1 MNIAVIGTG
10 MVGRLIA
17 VELSKKYQVYAI
29 DNNTNNLS
37 KLDKYNNRIITKE
50 MDIRNEPFLNSLE
63 DAEIIINCVPGFMG
77 FETSKKILEKKT
89 CVDISFMPEDCNKL
103 NKIAKKAE
111 TALYP
116 DAGVAPGLSNI
127 IVGNL
132 TTKQKIDE
140 IKIMVGG
147 LPIEKNPPWNYKAPF
162 SPIDVIEEYTRPAR
176 IKRNGII
183 ETVRPLTG
191 LINFEFENV
200 GKLEAF
206 LTDGLRTL
214 LTTELT
220 KNTSTLLEY
229 TIRYPGHSKKIS
241 DLIEN
246 GKFDDTVKTINGKLT
261 SQREITSKELFKE
274 WKLAENDKEFTLLV
288 ITAKTREGDEISC
301 IVYDE
306 WRDGWSSM
314 SRTTGL
320 TACAITNLIIDKKLK
335 KVGVITPEDLG
346 TNQDYF
352 DYIINYLKERKIII
366 NFANEGNSLEIKETQ
381 SKQ

>member
-17 VELSKKYQVYAI
+17 VELSKKYQVCAI
-29 DNNTNNLS
+29 DNDANNLS
-37 KLDKYNNRIITKE
+37 KLTKYNNRIVTKKI
-50 MDIRNEPFLNSLE
+50 DIRNEPFLDSLE
-63 DAEIIINCVPGFMG
+63 DAEIVINCVPGFMG

-89 CVDISFMPEDCNKL
+89 CVDISFMPEDCNEL
-103 NKIAKKAE
+103 NTTSEKAK

-132 TTKQKIDE
+132 ITKQKVDE

-176 IKRNGII
+176 IKKNGTI
-183 ETVRPLTG
+183 ETVEPLTG

-220 KNTSTLLEY
+220 KDISTLLEY
-229 TIRYPGHSKKIS
+229 TIRYPGHSKRIS
-241 DLIEN
+241 NLIED
-246 GKFDDTVKTINGKLT
+246 GKLNDTVKTINGKLT
-261 SQREITSKELFKE
+261 SQREITCKELFKE
-274 WKLAENDKEFTLLV
+274 WKLTENDKEFTLLV
-288 ITAKTREGDEISC
+288 ITAKTREGEEISC

-320 TACAITNLIIDKKLK
+320 TACAITNLIIDKKLTK
-335 KVGVITPEDLG
+335 IGVVTPEDLG
-346 TNQDYF
+346 TNQAFF
-352 DYIINYLKERKIII
+352 DYIINYLKERKITI
-366 NFANEGNSLEIKETQ
+366 NFANEGNSLEIK
-381 SKQ
+381 

>member
-29 DNNTNNLS
+29 DNNISN
-37 KLDKYNNRIITKE
+37 LDKLRKHNTKIITRKI
-50 MDIRNEPFLNSLE
+50 DVKNEKFLDYLE
-63 DAEIIINCVPGFMG
+63 DTELIVNCVPGFMG
-77 FETSKKILEKKT
+77 FETAKKILGKKQ
-89 CVDISFMPEDCNKL
+89 CVDISFMPEDCNNLKT
-103 NKIAKKAE
+103 IAENAN

-116 DAGVAPGLSNI
+116 DAGVAPGLSNM

-132 TTKQKIDE
+132 ISKNKLKE

-147 LPIEKNPPWNYKAPF
+147 LPLEKNPPWNYKAPF

-176 IKRNGII
+176 IKENGSIK
-183 ETVRPLTG
+183 TVEALTG
-191 LINFEFENV
+191 LINFEFESV

-214 LTTELT
+214 LTTDMT
-220 KNTSTLLEY
+220 RNIPTLLEY
-229 TIRYPGHSKKIS
+229 TIRYPGHSEMIAE
-241 DLIEN
+241 LIN
-246 GKFDDTVKTINGKLT
+246 NNKLDDTVKSHNGKIT
-261 SQREITSKELFKE
+261 SQREITTKKLFKE
-274 WKLAENDKEFTLLV
+274 WKLNENDKEFTLLI
-288 ITAKTREGDEISC
+288 ITAKTKKDKEISC

-306 WRDGWSSM
+306 WRNGWSSM

-335 KVGVITPEDLG
+335 KTGIITPEELG
-346 TNQDYF
+346 TNQNYF
-352 DYIINYLKERKIII
+352 DYIINYLENKKISI
-366 NFANEGNSLEIKETQ
+366 NFADEKNSLEKE
-381 SKQ
+381 

>member
-17 VELSKKYQVYAI
+17 VELSKKYQVCAI
-29 DNNTNNLS
+29 DNDANNLS
-37 KLDKYNNRIITKE
+37 KLAKYNNRIVTKKI
-50 MDIRNEPFLNSLE
+50 DIRNEPFLDSLE
-63 DAEIIINCVPGFMG
+63 DAEIVINCVPGFMG

-89 CVDISFMPEDCNKL
+89 CVDISFMPEDCNEL
-103 NKIAKKAE
+103 NTTSEKAK

-132 TTKQKIDE
+132 ITKQKVDE

-176 IKRNGII
+176 IKKNGTIK
-183 ETVRPLTG
+183 TVEPLTG

-214 LTTELT
+214 LTTKLT
-220 KNTSTLLEY
+220 KDISTLLEY
-229 TIRYPGHSKKIS
+229 TIRYPGHSKRIS
-241 DLIEN
+241 NLIED
-246 GKFDDTVKTINGKLT
+246 GKLNDTVKTINGKLT
-261 SQREITSKELFKE
+261 SQREITCKELFKE
-274 WKLAENDKEFTLLV
+274 WKLTENDKEFTLLV
-288 ITAKTREGDEISC
+288 ITAKTMEGEEISC

-320 TACAITNLIIDKKLK
+320 TACAITNLIIDKKLTK
-335 KVGVITPEDLG
+335 IGVVTPEDLG
-346 TNQDYF
+346 TNQAFF
-352 DYIINYLKERKIII
+352 DYIINYLKERKITI
-366 NFANEGNSLEIKETQ
+366 NFANEGNSLEIK
-381 SKQ
+381 

>member
-17 VELSKKYQVYAI
+17 VELSKKYQIYAI
-29 DNNTNNLS
+29 DNNINNLNLLEKLNS
-37 KLDKYNNRIITKE
+37 KIITKKI
-50 MDIRNEPFLNSLE
+50 DIRKEDFLKDLK
-63 DAEIIINCVPGFMG
+63 DTKLIINCVPGFMG
-77 FETSKKILEKKT
+77 FETSKKILKKKT
-89 CVDISFMPEDCNKL
+89 CVDISFMPEDCNELKT
-103 NKIAKKAE
+103 IAEKAK
-111 TALYP
+111 TTLYP

-132 TTKQKIDE
+132 ISKNKLKE

-147 LPIEKNPPWNYKAPF
+147 LPIEKNAPWNYKAPF

-176 IKRNGII
+176 IKKDGNIR
-183 ETVRPLTG
+183 TVDALTG
-191 LINFEFENV
+191 LINFEFEDV

-214 LTTELT
+214 LTTNLT
-220 KNTSTLLEY
+220 NKIPTLLEY
-229 TIRYPGHSKKIS
+229 TIRYPGHSERIVN
-241 DLIEN
+241 LIESGKLDNTPKSHN
-246 GKFDDTVKTINGKLT
+246 GKIT
-261 SQREITSKELFKE
+261 SQREITCEKLFKE
-274 WKLAENDKEFTLLV
+274 WELTENDKEFTLLI
-288 ITAKTREGDEISC
+288 ITANNIEGEEFSY

-320 TACAITNLIIDKKLK
+320 TACAITNLIIDKKLEK
-335 KVGVITPEDLG
+335 KGIITPEELG

-352 DYIINYLKERKIII
+352 DYIINYLEKRNIDIKFSNGKNPLEKE
-366 NFANEGNSLEIKETQ
+366 
-381 SKQ
+381 

>member
-17 VELSKKYQVYAI
+17 VELSNEHHIYAI
-29 DNNTNNLS
+29 DNNINNLS
-37 KLDKYNNRIITKE
+37 KLTKYNDKIITKKI
-50 MDIRNEPFLNSLE
+50 DIRNEPFLDSLE
-63 DAEIIINCVPGFMG
+63 DTEIIVNCVPGFMG

-89 CVDISFMPEDCNKL
+89 CVDISFMPEDCNELKTITE
-103 NKIAKKAE
+103 KAK

-132 TTKQKIDE
+132 ISKQKIDE

-176 IKRNGII
+176 IKKNGKIKS
-183 ETVRPLTG
+183 VNALTG

-214 LTTELT
+214 LTSELT
-220 KNTSTLLEY
+220 NDIPTLLEY
-229 TIRYPGHSKKIS
+229 TIRYPGHSKMIS
-241 DLIEN
+241 NLIKKGKLDDTLKSHN
-246 GKFDDTVKTINGKLT
+246 GKITNQK
-261 SQREITSKELFKE
+261 EITTKELFKE
-274 WKLAENDKEFTLLV
+274 WKLTENDKEFTLL
-288 ITAKTREGDEISC
+288 IIAAKTAEGNDISC

-306 WRDGWSSM
+306 WRNGWSSM

-320 TACAITNLIIDKKLK
+320 TACAITNLIIDKKLTK
-335 KVGVITPEDLG
+335 TGIITPEELG
-346 TNQDYF
+346 TNQEYF
-352 DYIINYLKERKIII
+352 DYIINYLEKKEISI
-366 NFANEGNSLEIKETQ
+366 NFADGKNSLVKE
-381 SKQ
+381 

>member
-1 MNIAVIGTG
+1 MKIAVIGAG

-17 VELSKKYQVYAI
+17 VELSKKYQVYAV
-29 DNNTNNLS
+29 DNNANNLS
-37 KLDKYNNRIITKE
+37 RLVKYNNRIITKE
-50 MDIRNEPFLNSLE
+50 MDIRNEPFIDYLE
-63 DAEIIINCVPGFMG
+63 DTEIIINCVPGFMG

-89 CVDISFMPEDCNKL
+89 CVDISFMPEDCNEL
-103 NKIAKKAE
+103 NTIAKEAE

-132 TTKQKIDE
+132 ITKQEIDE

-147 LPIEKNPPWNYKAPF
+147 LPIEKKPPWNYKAPF

-176 IKRNGII
+176 IKKNGII
-183 ETVRPLTG
+183 EAVKPLTG

-241 DLIEN
+241 DLIED
-246 GKFDDTVKTINGKLT
+246 GKLDDTVKTIDGKLT
-261 SQREITSKELFKE
+261 SQREITSEELFNE
-274 WKLAENDKEFTLLV
+274 WKLAEDDKEFTLLV
-288 ITAKTREGDEISC
+288 ITAKTKDGDEISC

-306 WRDGWSSM
+306 WREGWSSM

-320 TACAITNLIIDKKLK
+320 TACAITNLIIDKKLT
-335 KVGVITPEDLG
+335 KVGVVTPEDLG

-352 DYIINYLKERKIII
+352 NYIINYLKKRKITI
-366 NFANEGNSLEIKETQ
+366 NFANGENSLEIK
-381 SKQ
+381 

>member
-306 WRDGWSSM
+306 WRGGWSSM

>member
-17 VELSKKYQVYAI
+17 VELSKKYQIYAI
-29 DNNTNNLS
+29 DNNPKNLKRLTKHNN
-37 KLDKYNNRIITKE
+37 KIIAKKV
-50 MDIRNEPFLNSLE
+50 DVRNEDFLKYLK
-63 DAEIIINCVPGFMG
+63 DTEIIINCVPGFMG

-89 CVDISFMPEDCNKL
+89 CVDISFTPEDSNEL
-103 NKIAKKAE
+103 NLIADKSK

-132 TTKQKIDE
+132 ISKHNIKE

-147 LPIEKNPPWNYKAPF
+147 LPVEKNPPWNYKAPF

-176 IKRNGII
+176 IKKDGEIKA
-183 ETVRPLTG
+183 VKALTG
-191 LINFEFENV
+191 LIDFEFEDI

-214 LTTELT
+214 LTSELT
-220 KNTSTLLEY
+220 KNIPTLLEY
-229 TIRYPGHSKKIS
+229 TIRYPGHSEMITNLIKK
-241 DLIEN
+241 
-246 GKFDDTVKTINGKLT
+246 GKLDDTVESHNGEIT
-261 SQREITSKELFKE
+261 SQREITTKKLFKE
-274 WKLAENDKEFTLLV
+274 WKLTDNDKEFTLLL
-288 ITAKTREGDEISC
+288 ITAKTRKDKEISC

-306 WRDGWSSM
+306 WRNGWSSM

-320 TACAITNLIIDKKLK
+320 TACAITNLIIDKKLTK
-335 KVGVITPEDLG
+335 TGIITPEELG

-352 DYIINYLKERKIII
+352 DYIINYLEKQEVSI
-366 NFANEGNSLEIKETQ
+366 NFADGKNSLEKE
-381 SKQ
+381 

>member
-1 MNIAVIGTG
+1 

-17 VELSKKYQVYAI
+17 VELSKKYQVCAI
-29 DNNTNNLS
+29 DNDANNLS
-37 KLDKYNNRIITKE
+37 KLAKYNNRIVTKKI
-50 MDIRNEPFLNSLE
+50 DIRNEPFLDSLE
-63 DAEIIINCVPGFMG
+63 DAEIVINCVPGFMG

-89 CVDISFMPEDCNKL
+89 CVDISFMPEDCNEL
-103 NKIAKKAE
+103 NTIAKEAE

-132 TTKQKIDE
+132 ITKQEIDE

-147 LPIEKNPPWNYKAPF
+147 LPIEKKPPWNYKAPF

-176 IKRNGII
+176 IKKNGII
-183 ETVRPLTG
+183 ETVKPLTG

-220 KNTSTLLEY
+220 KDISTLLEY
-229 TIRYPGHSKKIS
+229 TIRYPGHSKRIS
-241 DLIEN
+241 NLIED
-246 GKFDDTVKTINGKLT
+246 GKLNDTVKTINGKLT
-261 SQREITSKELFKE
+261 SQREITCKELFKE

-288 ITAKTREGDEISC
+288 ITAKTMEGEEISC

-320 TACAITNLIIDKKLK
+320 TACAITNLIIDKKLTK
-335 KVGVITPEDLG
+335 IGVVTPEDLG
-346 TNQDYF
+346 TNQAFF
-352 DYIINYLKERKIII
+352 DYIINYLKERKITI

>member
-1 MNIAVIGTG
+1 MSIAVIGTG

-17 VELSKKYQVYAI
+17 VELSKKYQVCAI
-29 DNNTNNLS
+29 DNDANNLS
-37 KLDKYNNRIITKE
+37 KLAKYNNRIVTKKI
-50 MDIRNEPFLNSLE
+50 DIRNEPFLDSLE
-63 DAEIIINCVPGFMG
+63 DAEIVINCVPGFMG

-89 CVDISFMPEDCNKL
+89 CVDISFMPEDCNEL
-103 NKIAKKAE
+103 NTTSEKAK

-132 TTKQKIDE
+132 ITKQKVDE

-176 IKRNGII
+176 IKKNGII
-183 ETVRPLTG
+183 ETVEPLTG

-214 LTTELT
+214 LTTKLT
-220 KNTSTLLEY
+220 KDISTLLEY

-241 DLIEN
+241 NLIED
-246 GKFDDTVKTINGKLT
+246 GKLNDTVKTINGKLT
-261 SQREITSKELFKE
+261 SQREITCKELFKE
-274 WKLAENDKEFTLLV
+274 WKLTENDKEFTLLV
-288 ITAKTREGDEISC
+288 ITAKTREGEEISC

-320 TACAITNLIIDKKLK
+320 TACAITNLIIDKKLTK
-335 KVGVITPEDLG
+335 IGVVTPEDLG
-346 TNQDYF
+346 TNQDFF
-352 DYIINYLKERKIII
+352 DYIINYLKERKITI
-366 NFANEGNSLEIKETQ
+366 NFANEENSLEIK
-381 SKQ
+381 

>member
-17 VELSKKYQVYAI
+17 VELSKKYQVCAI
-29 DNNTNNLS
+29 DNDANNLS
-37 KLDKYNNRIITKE
+37 KLAKYNNRIVTKKI
-50 MDIRNEPFLNSLE
+50 DIRNEPFLDSLE
-63 DAEIIINCVPGFMG
+63 DAEIVINCVPGFMG

-89 CVDISFMPEDCNKL
+89 CVDISFMPEDCNEL
-103 NKIAKKAE
+103 NTTSEKAK

-132 TTKQKIDE
+132 ITKQKVDE

-176 IKRNGII
+176 IKKNGTI
-183 ETVRPLTG
+183 ETVEPLTG

-220 KNTSTLLEY
+220 KDISTLLEY
-229 TIRYPGHSKKIS
+229 TIRYPGHSKRIS
-241 DLIEN
+241 NLIED
-246 GKFDDTVKTINGKLT
+246 GKLNDTVKTINGKLT
-261 SQREITSKELFKE
+261 SQREITCKELFKE
-274 WKLAENDKEFTLLV
+274 WKLTENDKEFTLLV
-288 ITAKTREGDEISC
+288 ITAKTKEGEEISC

-320 TACAITNLIIDKKLK
+320 TACAITNLIIDKKLTK
-335 KVGVITPEDLG
+335 IGVVTPEDLG
-346 TNQDYF
+346 TNQAFF
-352 DYIINYLKERKIII
+352 DYIINYLKERKITI
-366 NFANEGNSLEIKETQ
+366 NFANEENSLEIK
-381 SKQ
+381 

>member
-17 VELSKKYQVYAI
+17 VELSKKYQVCAI
-29 DNNTNNLS
+29 DNDANNLS
-37 KLDKYNNRIITKE
+37 KLAKYNNRIVTKKI
-50 MDIRNEPFLNSLE
+50 DIRNEPFLDSLE
-63 DAEIIINCVPGFMG
+63 DAEIVINCVPGFMG

-89 CVDISFMPEDCNKL
+89 CVDISFMPEDCNEL
-103 NKIAKKAE
+103 NTTSEKAK

-132 TTKQKIDE
+132 ITKQKVDE

-176 IKRNGII
+176 IKKNGTI
-183 ETVRPLTG
+183 ETVEPLTG

-220 KNTSTLLEY
+220 KDISTLLEY
-229 TIRYPGHSKKIS
+229 TIRYPGHSKRIS
-241 DLIEN
+241 NLIED
-246 GKFDDTVKTINGKLT
+246 GKLNDTVKTINGKLT
-261 SQREITSKELFKE
+261 SQREITCKELFKE
-274 WKLAENDKEFTLLV
+274 WKLTENDKEFTLLV
-288 ITAKTREGDEISC
+288 ITAKTREGEEISC

-320 TACAITNLIIDKKLK
+320 TACAITNLIIDKKLTK
-335 KVGVITPEDLG
+335 IGVVTPEDLG
-346 TNQDYF
+346 TNQAFF
-352 DYIINYLKERKIII
+352 DYIINYLKERKITI
-366 NFANEGNSLEIKETQ
+366 NFANEGNSLEIK
-381 SKQ
+381 

>member
-17 VELSKKYQVYAI
+17 VELSKKYQVCAI
-29 DNNTNNLS
+29 DNDANNLS
-37 KLDKYNNRIITKE
+37 KLAKYNNRIVTKKI
-50 MDIRNEPFLNSLE
+50 DIRNEPFLDSLE
-63 DAEIIINCVPGFMG
+63 DAEIVINCVPGFMG

-89 CVDISFMPEDCNKL
+89 CVDISFMPEDCNEL
-103 NKIAKKAE
+103 NTTSEKAK

-132 TTKQKIDE
+132 ITKQKVDE

-176 IKRNGII
+176 IKKNGII
-183 ETVRPLTG
+183 ETVKPLTG

-241 DLIEN
+241 DLIED
-246 GKFDDTVKTINGKLT
+246 GKLDDTVKTIDGKLT
-261 SQREITSKELFKE
+261 SQREITSEELFNE
-274 WKLAENDKEFTLLV
+274 WKLAEDDKEFTLLV
-288 ITAKTREGDEISC
+288 ITATTKEGDEISC

-320 TACAITNLIIDKKLK
+320 TACAITNLIIDKKLTK
-335 KVGVITPEDLG
+335 IGVVTPEDLG
-346 TNQDYF
+346 TNQTFF
-352 DYIINYLKERKIII
+352 DYIINYLKERKITI
-366 NFANEGNSLEIKETQ
+366 NFANEENSLEIK
-381 SKQ
+381 

>member
-1 MNIAVIGTG
+1 

-17 VELSKKYQVYAI
+17 VELSKKYQIYAI
-29 DNNTNNLS
+29 DNNPKNLKRLTKHNN
-37 KLDKYNNRIITKE
+37 KIIAKKV
-50 MDIRNEPFLNSLE
+50 DVRNEDFLKYLK
-63 DAEIIINCVPGFMG
+63 DTEIIINCVPGFMG

-89 CVDISFMPEDCNKL
+89 CVDISFTPEDSNEL
-103 NKIAKKAE
+103 NLIADKSK

-132 TTKQKIDE
+132 ISKHNIKE

-147 LPIEKNPPWNYKAPF
+147 LPVEKNPPWNYKAPF

-176 IKRNGII
+176 IKKDGEIKA
-183 ETVRPLTG
+183 VKALTG
-191 LINFEFENV
+191 LIDFEFEDI

-214 LTTELT
+214 LTSELT
-220 KNTSTLLEY
+220 KNIPTLLEY
-229 TIRYPGHSKKIS
+229 TIRYPGHSEMITNLIKK
-241 DLIEN
+241 
-246 GKFDDTVKTINGKLT
+246 GKLDDTVESHNGEIT
-261 SQREITSKELFKE
+261 SQREITTKKLFKE
-274 WKLAENDKEFTLLV
+274 WKLTDNDKEFTLLL
-288 ITAKTREGDEISC
+288 ITAKTRKDKEISC

-306 WRDGWSSM
+306 WRNGWSSM

-320 TACAITNLIIDKKLK
+320 TACAITNLIIDKKLTK
-335 KVGVITPEDLG
+335 TGIITPEELG

-352 DYIINYLKERKIII
+352 DYIINYLEKQEVSI
-366 NFANEGNSLEIKETQ
+366 NFADGKNSLEKE
-381 SKQ
+381 

>member
-17 VELSKKYQVYAI
+17 VELSKKYQVCAI
-29 DNNTNNLS
+29 DNDANNLS
-37 KLDKYNNRIITKE
+37 KLAKYNNRIVTKKI
-50 MDIRNEPFLNSLE
+50 DIRSEPFLDSLE
-63 DAEIIINCVPGFMG
+63 DAEIVINCVPGFMG

-89 CVDISFMPEDCNKL
+89 CVDISFMPEDCNEL
-103 NKIAKKAE
+103 NTISEKAK

-132 TTKQKIDE
+132 ITKQKIDE

-176 IKRNGII
+176 IKKNGTIK
-183 ETVRPLTG
+183 TVEPLTG

-220 KNTSTLLEY
+220 KDISTLLEY
-229 TIRYPGHSKKIS
+229 TIRYPGHSKRIS
-241 DLIEN
+241 NLIED
-246 GKFDDTVKTINGKLT
+246 GKLNDTVKTINGKLT
-261 SQREITSKELFKE
+261 SQREITCKELFKE

-288 ITAKTREGDEISC
+288 ITAKTMEGEEISC

-320 TACAITNLIIDKKLK
+320 TACAITNLIIDKKLTK
-335 KVGVITPEDLG
+335 IGVVTPEDLG
-346 TNQDYF
+346 TNQAFF
-352 DYIINYLKERKIII
+352 DYIINYLKERKITI
-366 NFANEGNSLEIKETQ
+366 NFANEGNSLEIK
-381 SKQ
+381 

>member
-1 MNIAVIGTG
+1 MNIAVIGAG

-17 VELSKKYQVYAI
+17 VELSKKYQVYAV
-29 DNNTNNLS
+29 DNNANNLS
-37 KLDKYNNRIITKE
+37 RLVKYNNRIITKE
-50 MDIRNEPFLNSLE
+50 MDIRNEPFIDYLE
-63 DAEIIINCVPGFMG
+63 DTEIIINCVPGFMG

-89 CVDISFMPEDCNKL
+89 CVDISFMPEDCNEL
-103 NKIAKKAE
+103 NTIAKEAE

-132 TTKQKIDE
+132 ITKQEIDE

-147 LPIEKNPPWNYKAPF
+147 LPIEKKPPWNYKAPF

-176 IKRNGII
+176 IKKNGII
-183 ETVRPLTG
+183 EAVKPLTG

-241 DLIEN
+241 DLIED
-246 GKFDDTVKTINGKLT
+246 GKLDDTVKTIDGKLT
-261 SQREITSKELFKE
+261 SQREITSEELFNE
-274 WKLAENDKEFTLLV
+274 WKLAEDDKEFTLLV
-288 ITAKTREGDEISC
+288 ITAKTKDGDEISC

-306 WRDGWSSM
+306 WREGWSSM

-320 TACAITNLIIDKKLK
+320 TACAITNLIIDKKLT
-335 KVGVITPEDLG
+335 KVGVVTPEDLG

-352 DYIINYLKERKIII
+352 NYIINYLKKRKITI
-366 NFANEGNSLEIKETQ
+366 NFANGENSLEIK
-381 SKQ
+381 

>member
-17 VELSKKYQVYAI
+17 VELSKKYQVCAI
-29 DNNTNNLS
+29 DNDANNLS
-37 KLDKYNNRIITKE
+37 KLTKYNNRIVTKKI
-50 MDIRNEPFLNSLE
+50 DIRNEPFLDSLE
-63 DAEIIINCVPGFMG
+63 DAEIVINCVPGFMG

-89 CVDISFMPEDCNKL
+89 CVDISFMPEDCNEL
-103 NKIAKKAE
+103 NTTSEKAK

-132 TTKQKIDE
+132 ITKQKVDE

-176 IKRNGII
+176 IKKNGTI
-183 ETVRPLTG
+183 ETVEPLTG

-220 KNTSTLLEY
+220 KDISTLLEY
-229 TIRYPGHSKKIS
+229 TIRYPGHSKRIS
-241 DLIEN
+241 NLIED
-246 GKFDDTVKTINGKLT
+246 GKLNDTVKTINGKLT
-261 SQREITSKELFKE
+261 SQREITCKELFKE
-274 WKLAENDKEFTLLV
+274 WKLTENDKEFTLLV
-288 ITAKTREGDEISC
+288 ITAKTKEGEEISC

-320 TACAITNLIIDKKLK
+320 TACAITNLIIDKKLTK
-335 KVGVITPEDLG
+335 IGVVTPEDLG
-346 TNQDYF
+346 TNQAFF
-352 DYIINYLKERKIII
+352 DYIINYLKERKITI
-366 NFANEGNSLEIKETQ
+366 NFANEGNSLEIK
-381 SKQ
+381 

>member
-1 MNIAVIGTG
+1 MNIAVIGAG

-17 VELSKKYQVYAI
+17 VELSKKYQVCAI
-29 DNNTNNLS
+29 DNDANNLS
-37 KLDKYNNRIITKE
+37 KLAKYNNRIVTKKI
-50 MDIRNEPFLNSLE
+50 DIRNEPFLDSLE
-63 DAEIIINCVPGFMG
+63 DAEIVINCVPGFMG

-89 CVDISFMPEDCNKL
+89 CVDISFMPEDCNEL
-103 NKIAKKAE
+103 NTTSEKAK

-132 TTKQKIDE
+132 ITKQKVDE

-176 IKRNGII
+176 IKKNGTI
-183 ETVRPLTG
+183 ETVEPLTG

-220 KNTSTLLEY
+220 KDISTLLEY
-229 TIRYPGHSKKIS
+229 TIRYPGHSKRIS
-241 DLIEN
+241 NLIED
-246 GKFDDTVKTINGKLT
+246 GKLNDTVKTINGKLT
-261 SQREITSKELFKE
+261 SQREITCKELFKE
-274 WKLAENDKEFTLLV
+274 WKLTENDKEFTLLV
-288 ITAKTREGDEISC
+288 ITAKTKEGEEISC

-320 TACAITNLIIDKKLK
+320 TACAITNLIIDKKLTK
-335 KVGVITPEDLG
+335 IGVVTPEDLG
-346 TNQDYF
+346 TNQAFF
-352 DYIINYLKERKIII
+352 DYIINYLKERKITI
-366 NFANEGNSLEIKETQ
+366 NFANEENSLEIK
-381 SKQ
+381 

>member
-1 MNIAVIGTG
+1 MNIAVIGAG

-17 VELSKKYQVYAI
+17 VELSKKYQVYAV
-29 DNNTNNLS
+29 DNNANNLS
-37 KLDKYNNRIITKE
+37 RLVKYNNRIITKE
-50 MDIRNEPFLNSLE
+50 MDIRNEPFIDYLE
-63 DAEIIINCVPGFMG
+63 DTEIIINCVPGFMG

-89 CVDISFMPEDCNKL
+89 CVDISFMPEDCNEL
-103 NKIAKKAE
+103 NTIAKEAE

-132 TTKQKIDE
+132 ITKQEIDE

-147 LPIEKNPPWNYKAPF
+147 LPIEKKPPWNYKAPF

-176 IKRNGII
+176 IKKNGII
-183 ETVRPLTG
+183 ETVKPLTG

-220 KNTSTLLEY
+220 KDISTLLEY
-229 TIRYPGHSKKIS
+229 TIRYPGHSKRIS
-241 DLIEN
+241 NLIED
-246 GKFDDTVKTINGKLT
+246 GKLNDTVKTINGKLT
-261 SQREITSKELFKE
+261 SQREITCKELFKE

-288 ITAKTREGDEISC
+288 ITAKTKEGEEISC

-320 TACAITNLIIDKKLK
+320 TACAITNLIIDKKLTK
-335 KVGVITPEDLG
+335 IGVVTPEDLG
-346 TNQDYF
+346 TNQAFF
-352 DYIINYLKERKIII
+352 DYIINYLKERKITI
-366 NFANEGNSLEIKETQ
+366 NFANEGNSLEIK
-381 SKQ
+381 

>member
-17 VELSKKYQVYAI
+17 VELSKKYQVCAI
-29 DNNTNNLS
+29 DNDANNLS
-37 KLDKYNNRIITKE
+37 KLAKYNNRIVTKKI
-50 MDIRNEPFLNSLE
+50 DIRNEPFLDSLE
-63 DAEIIINCVPGFMG
+63 DAEIVINCVPGFMG

-89 CVDISFMPEDCNKL
+89 CVDISFMPEDCNEL
-103 NKIAKKAE
+103 NTTSEKAK

-132 TTKQKIDE
+132 ITKQKVDE

-176 IKRNGII
+176 IKKNGTI
-183 ETVRPLTG
+183 ETVEPLTG

-220 KNTSTLLEY
+220 KDISTLLEY
-229 TIRYPGHSKKIS
+229 TIRYPGHSKRIS
-241 DLIEN
+241 NLIED
-246 GKFDDTVKTINGKLT
+246 GKLNDTVKTINGKLT
-261 SQREITSKELFKE
+261 SQREITCKELFKE

-288 ITAKTREGDEISC
+288 ITAKTMEGEEISC

-320 TACAITNLIIDKKLK
+320 TACAITNLIIDKKLTK
-335 KVGVITPEDLG
+335 IGVVTPEDLG
-346 TNQDYF
+346 TNQAFF
-352 DYIINYLKERKIII
+352 DYIINYLKERKITI
-366 NFANEGNSLEIKETQ
+366 NFANEGNSLEIK
-381 SKQ
+381 

>member
-1 MNIAVIGTG
+1 MNIAVIGAG

-17 VELSKKYQVYAI
+17 VELSKKYQVYAV
-29 DNNTNNLS
+29 DNNANNLS
-37 KLDKYNNRIITKE
+37 RLVKYNNRIITKE
-50 MDIRNEPFLNSLE
+50 MDIRNEPFIDYLE
-63 DAEIIINCVPGFMG
+63 DTEIIINCVPGFMG

-89 CVDISFMPEDCNKL
+89 CVDISFMPEDCNEL
-103 NKIAKKAE
+103 NTIAKEAE

-132 TTKQKIDE
+132 ITKQKIDE

-147 LPIEKNPPWNYKAPF
+147 LPIKKKPPWNYKAPF

-176 IKRNGII
+176 IKKNGII
-183 ETVRPLTG
+183 ETVEPLTG

-214 LTTELT
+214 LTTKLT
-220 KNTSTLLEY
+220 KDISTLLEY

-241 DLIEN
+241 NLIED
-246 GKFDDTVKTINGKLT
+246 GKLNDTVKTINGKLT
-261 SQREITSKELFKE
+261 SQREITCKELFKE
-274 WKLAENDKEFTLLV
+274 WKLTENDKEFTLLV
-288 ITAKTREGDEISC
+288 ITAKTKEGEEISC

-320 TACAITNLIIDKKLK
+320 TACAITNLIIDKKLTK
-335 KVGVITPEDLG
+335 IGVVTPEDLG
-346 TNQDYF
+346 TNQDFF
-352 DYIINYLKERKIII
+352 DYIINYLKERKITI
-366 NFANEGNSLEIKETQ
+366 NFANEENSLEIK
-381 SKQ
+381 

>member
-17 VELSKKYQVYAI
+17 VELSKKYQVCAI
-29 DNNTNNLS
+29 DNDANNLS
-37 KLDKYNNRIITKE
+37 KLAKYNNRIVTKKI
-50 MDIRNEPFLNSLE
+50 DIRNEPFLDSLE
-63 DAEIIINCVPGFMG
+63 DAEIVINCVPGFMG

-89 CVDISFMPEDCNKL
+89 CVDISFMPEDCNEL
-103 NKIAKKAE
+103 NTTSEKAK

-132 TTKQKIDE
+132 ITKQKVDE

-176 IKRNGII
+176 IKKNGTI
-183 ETVRPLTG
+183 ETVEPLTG

-220 KNTSTLLEY
+220 KDISTLLEY
-229 TIRYPGHSKKIS
+229 TIRYPGHSKRIS
-241 DLIEN
+241 NLIED
-246 GKFDDTVKTINGKLT
+246 GKLNDTVKTINGKLT
-261 SQREITSKELFKE
+261 SQREITCKELFKE
-274 WKLAENDKEFTLLV
+274 WKLTENDKEFTLLV
-288 ITAKTREGDEISC
+288 ITAKTKEGEEISC

-320 TACAITNLIIDKKLK
+320 TACAITNLIIDKKLTK
-335 KVGVITPEDLG
+335 IGVVTPEDLG
-346 TNQDYF
+346 TNQAFF
-352 DYIINYLKERKIII
+352 DYIINYLKERKITI
-366 NFANEGNSLEIKETQ
+366 NFANEGNSLEIK
-381 SKQ
+381 

>member
-17 VELSKKYQVYAI
+17 VELSKKYQVCAI
-29 DNNTNNLS
+29 DNDANNLS
-37 KLDKYNNRIITKE
+37 KLAKYNNRIVTKKI
-50 MDIRNEPFLNSLE
+50 DIRNEPFLDSLE
-63 DAEIIINCVPGFMG
+63 DAEIVINCVPGFMG

-89 CVDISFMPEDCNKL
+89 CVDISFMPEDCNEL
-103 NKIAKKAE
+103 NTTSEKAK

-132 TTKQKIDE
+132 ITKQKVDE

-176 IKRNGII
+176 IKKNGTI
-183 ETVRPLTG
+183 ETVEPLTG

-220 KNTSTLLEY
+220 KDISTLLEY

-241 DLIEN
+241 NLIED
-246 GKFDDTVKTINGKLT
+246 GKFNNTVKTINGKLT
-261 SQREITSKELFKE
+261 SQREITCKELFKE
-274 WKLAENDKEFTLLV
+274 WKLTENDKEFTLLV
-288 ITAKTREGDEISC
+288 ITAKTKEGEEISC

-320 TACAITNLIIDKKLK
+320 TACAITNLIIDKKLTK
-335 KVGVITPEDLG
+335 IGVVTPEDLG
-346 TNQDYF
+346 TNQAFF
-352 DYIINYLKERKIII
+352 DYIINYLKERKITI
-366 NFANEGNSLEIKETQ
+366 NFANEENSLEIK
-381 SKQ
+381 

>member
-29 DNNTNNLS
+29 DNNTTNLNILKKLNS
-37 KLDKYNNRIITKE
+37 KIITKK
-50 MDIRNEPFLNSLE
+50 MDVENEDFLESLE
-63 DAEIIINCVPGFMG
+63 DTEIIVNCVPGFMG

-89 CVDISFMPEDCNKL
+89 CVDISFMPEDCNELK
-103 NKIAKKAE
+103 NITDEAK

-116 DAGVAPGLSNI
+116 DAGVAPGLSNM

-132 TTKQKIDE
+132 ISKNNLKE

-176 IKRNGII
+176 IKKNGQKNS
-183 ETVRPLTG
+183 VNPLTG
-191 LINFEFENV
+191 KIDFEVEEI

-214 LTTELT
+214 LDSELT
-220 KNTSTLLEY
+220 SDISTLLEY
-229 TIRYPGHSKKIS
+229 TIRYPGHSEMILDLVNSGKLDDTKIS
-241 DLIEN
+241 HN
-246 GKFDDTVKTINGKLT
+246 GKTV
-261 SQREITSKELFKE
+261 SQKEITTKKLFEE

-288 ITAKTREGDEISC
+288 IAARTLSGENISC
-301 IVYDE
+301 VVYDE
-306 WRDGWSSM
+306 WKNGWSSM

-320 TACAITNLIIDKKLK
+320 TACAIANLILEKRLNNTGI
-335 KVGVITPEDLG
+335 IPPEELG

-352 DYIINYLKERKIII
+352 EYIIKYLREKEISI
-366 NFANEGNSLEIKETQ
+366 NFSSEKNS
-381 SKQ
+381 

>member
-17 VELSKKYQVYAI
+17 VELSKKYQVCAI
-29 DNNTNNLS
+29 DNDANNLS
-37 KLDKYNNRIITKE
+37 KLAKYNNRIVTKKI
-50 MDIRNEPFLNSLE
+50 DIRNEPFLDSLE
-63 DAEIIINCVPGFMG
+63 DAEIVINCVPGFMG

-89 CVDISFMPEDCNKL
+89 CVDISFMPEDCNEL
-103 NKIAKKAE
+103 NTTSEKAK
-111 TALYP
+111 TAVYP

-132 TTKQKIDE
+132 ITKQKVDE

-176 IKRNGII
+176 IKKNGII
-183 ETVRPLTG
+183 ETVEPLTG

-220 KNTSTLLEY
+220 KDISTLLEY
-229 TIRYPGHSKKIS
+229 TIRYPGHSKRIS
-241 DLIEN
+241 NLIEN
-246 GKFDDTVKTINGKLT
+246 GKLNDTAKTINGKLT
-261 SQREITSKELFKE
+261 SQREITCKELFKE
-274 WKLAENDKEFTLLV
+274 WKLTENDKEFTLLV
-288 ITAKTREGDEISC
+288 ITAKTKEGEEISC

-320 TACAITNLIIDKKLK
+320 TACAITNLIIDKKLTK
-335 KVGVITPEDLG
+335 IGVVTPEDLG
-346 TNQDYF
+346 TNQDFF
-352 DYIINYLKERKIII
+352 DYIINYLKERKITI
-366 NFANEGNSLEIKETQ
+366 NFANEENSLEIK
-381 SKQ
+381 

>member
-17 VELSKKYQVYAI
+17 VELSKKYQVCAI
-29 DNNTNNLS
+29 DNDANNLS
-37 KLDKYNNRIITKE
+37 KLAKYNNRIVTKKI
-50 MDIRNEPFLNSLE
+50 DIRNEPFLDSLE
-63 DAEIIINCVPGFMG
+63 DAEIVINCVPGFMG

-89 CVDISFMPEDCNKL
+89 CVDISFMPEDCNEL
-103 NKIAKKAE
+103 NTTSEKAK

-132 TTKQKIDE
+132 ITKQKVDE

-176 IKRNGII
+176 IKKNGTI
-183 ETVRPLTG
+183 ETVEPLTD

-220 KNTSTLLEY
+220 KDISTLLEY
-229 TIRYPGHSKKIS
+229 TIRYPGHSKRIS
-241 DLIEN
+241 NLIED
-246 GKFDDTVKTINGKLT
+246 GKLNDTVKTINGKLT
-261 SQREITSKELFKE
+261 SQREITCKELFKE
-274 WKLAENDKEFTLLV
+274 WKLTENDKEFTLLV
-288 ITAKTREGDEISC
+288 ITAKTKEGEEISC

-320 TACAITNLIIDKKLK
+320 TACAITNLIIDKKLTK
-335 KVGVITPEDLG
+335 IGVVTPEDLG
-346 TNQDYF
+346 TNQAFF
-352 DYIINYLKERKIII
+352 DYIINYLKERKITI
-366 NFANEGNSLEIKETQ
+366 NFANEGNSLEIK
-381 SKQ
+381 